1 MMSSSAF
8 SISVVIPAFN
18 VQDYIAEA
26 IESVLKQDKRPD
38 EVIIVNDGSTDGT
51 RSVISNYEFDSIVR
65 VIDTENRGLGP
76 ARNLGLENSSS
87 EYIYFFDSD
96 DVMSDGFVEVIA
108 SVVEANKKPDMIVF
122 SGESFCEKG
131 SEFSF
136 APPDYKRK
144 IEGRFQSGPK
154 LYRELLKYNSLVSSA
169 CLYVTRR
176 DLWFKSGLRF
186 KPVIHED
193 EEILL
198 PLYFATGKCNSI
210 SNILFYRRVR
220 ANSIM
225 TGGVTDKNVHGIKQT
240 LKTLLCLRK
249 EKSKLV
255 LENYDLWLART
266 RNVLVAVFARS
277 IQSGRL
283 LPDSFMVRVLFQ
295 FISLRVL
302 MSIVKQY
309 LLAGKRLLAKI

>member
-1 MMSSSAF
+1 MSSSVF

-26 IESVLKQDKRPD
+26 IESVLKQNKRPD
-38 EVIIVNDGSTDGT
+38 EVIIVNDGSTDET
-51 RSVISNYEFDSIVR
+51 RSIISNYEFDSIVR
-65 VIDTENRGLGP
+65 VIDIENCGLGP
-76 ARNLGLENSSS
+76 ARNTGLENSSS
-87 EYIYFFDSD
+87 EYVYFFDSD
-96 DVMSDGFVEVIA
+96 DVMADRFVEVIA

-144 IEGRFQSGPK
+144 VEGKFKSGPK
-154 LYRELLKYNSLVSSA
+154 LYRELLKHNSMVSSA
-169 CLYVTRR
+169 GLYVTRR
-176 DLWFKSGLRF
+176 DVWFKSGLRF

-193 EEILL
+193 EDILL
-198 PLYFATGKCNSI
+198 PLYFAVGRCNSI
-210 SNILFYRRVR
+210 FDVLFYRRVR
-220 ANSIM
+220 ADSIM
-225 TGGVTDKNVHGIKQT
+225 TSGVTYRNVQGIKQA

-249 EKSKLV
+249 NKPELV
-255 LENYDLWLART
+255 LENHDLWLTRT
-266 RNVLVAVFARS
+266 RSMLVAVFARS

-283 LPDSFMVRVLFQ
+283 LPDYFMISVLFR